1 MGENNC
7 SQHSGRK
14 KAGRMNLFSKEKQS
28 IGEKTMNREIIKKS
42 CYALVLMS
50 MLGLSGCALG
60 TAVQPWE
67 KETLARPEM
76 TFEGDKLD
84 NAFTEHI
91 YSSKEGASGGAGV
104 GGGGCGCN

>member
-1 MGENNC
+1 MDRG
-7 SQHSGRK
+7 
-14 KAGRMNLFSKEKQS
+14 
-28 IGEKTMNREIIKKS
+28 IIKTS
-42 CYALVLMS
+42 LYALLLMS
-50 MLGLSGCALG
+50 MLGLSGCTLG

-84 NAFTEHI
+84 KAYTEHI

-104 GGGGCGCN
+104 GGGG

>member
-1 MGENNC
+1 M
-7 SQHSGRK
+7 K
-14 KAGRMNLFSKEKQS
+14 KKVLQ
-28 IGEKTMNREIIKKS
+28 KTL
-42 CYALVLMS
+42 YALLLMI

-76 TFEGDKLD
+76 TFDGDKLD
-84 NAFTEHI
+84 TAYTEHI
-91 YSSKEGASGGAGV
+91 YSSKEAASGGAGV